1 MTKRIDPSAEVP
13 EESSPPHEWTPDP
26 RWPTVPAGQR
36 LQGEGSPRSR
46 ERTVGIFIL
55 AVIGGFGLLLTLV
68 AAITVGFGG
77 GLVFLGLAVFVMGFG
92 AVLIGR
98 RWWALIPSRR
108 AGAGLLVAG
117 LATLIVGASLVSPAA
132 STKEGDA
139 QSAAAVTA
147 TSTTSSITSTAAA
160 LTASQ
165 IDALIATAA
174 PQTALATLGTLTVKD
189 ASTPAGYDRDQFG
202 PAWTDVD
209 MNGCDTRNDILARDL
224 TNIQVQPGTN
234 NCVVLS
240 GQLDDPYTAATL
252 TFAQDQANSGTVDID
267 HVVALADA
275 WGTGAQAWD
284 APSRQKFANDPFDLL
299 AVDGPTN
306 AAKSEANAA
315 TWLPPDTAYRCQYVA
330 RQIAVKAKY
339 QLGVTNTER
348 TATAG
353 VLSSCPTQ
361 TLPVDTAA
369 VKAAAAQAAQQSA
382 AAAAAEAAQQS
393 AAAAAAEAAQQSAAS
408 ASAQAA
414 QQPAPA
420 ETEQAPVPASPGPT
434 ALCVDGTLSYAAH
447 HQGACSHHG
456 GVATFYK

>member
-1 MTKRIDPSAEVP
+1 
-13 EESSPPHEWTPDP
+13 
-26 RWPTVPAGQR
+26 
-36 LQGEGSPRSR
+36 
-46 ERTVGIFIL
+46 
-55 AVIGGFGLLLTLV
+55 
-68 AAITVGFGG
+68 
-77 GLVFLGLAVFVMGFG
+77 
-92 AVLIGR
+92 
-98 RWWALIPSRR
+98 
-108 AGAGLLVAG
+108 
-117 LATLIVGASLVSPAA
+117 VSPAA

-202 PAWTDVD
+202 PTWTDVD

-234 NCVVLS
+234 NCGVLS

-306 AAKSEANAA
+306 AAKGEANAA

-369 VKAAAAQAAQQSA
+369 VKAAASAQAAQQSSA
-382 AAAAAEAAQQS
+382 AAAQAAQQSS
-393 AAAAAAEAAQQSAAS
+393 AAAAARAAQP
-408 ASAQAA
+408 
-414 QQPAPA
+414 PAPA
-420 ETEQAPVPASPGPT
+420 ETQQAPVPASPGPT